1 VAAGGSPAAGGGATA
16 PASTGA
22 TGDDG
27 QGPYDV
33 IFYEKWGTINHH
45 QFATRVQAEQFAEEY
60 RHGVWSTQDG
70 TIKKIEIKS
79 LASDKPRPGTPAGR
93 AGGFKDYN
101 PIAVLTA
108 KDLRSSVRGL
118 PAARAEV
125 WAKPLSDAMVKY
137 GITTPQRQAA
147 FLAQLSLESGRMK
160 YVNEIASGR
169 AYDAAVNPKKAA
181 RLGNTQF
188 GDGPTFKGGGLLQI
202 TGRANYRAA
211 GKALGIDLENHP
223 ELIERPDVAAEA
235 AAWFWQ
241 THGLN
246 ELADKANSYEE
257 FDKISNVI
265 NRGDPDKP
273 ALHQQERRDAWD
285 RARKALIRAN
295 PPGGATSA
303 PADNSPLP

>member
-1 VAAGGSPAAGGGATA
+1 VAAGSSPVSGGGAATSA
-16 PASTGA
+16 ATGA
-22 TGDDG
+22 TVVDG

-45 QFATRVQAEQFAEEY
+45 QFATKAQAEQFAEEF

-79 LASDKPRPGTPAGR
+79 LASNSRPGKPTVSVSGL
-93 AGGFKDYN
+93 KDYN
-101 PIAVLTA
+101 PITILTT
-108 KDLRSSVRGL
+108 KDLRKSIAGL
-118 PAARAEV
+118 PAARADV
-125 WAKPLSDAMVKY
+125 WAKPLNDAMVKY
-137 GITTPQRQAA
+137 GITSPQRQAA

-160 YVNEIASGR
+160 YVNEIASGS
-169 AYDAAVNPKKAA
+169 AYDAAVNRNKAV

-188 GDGPTFKGGGLLQI
+188 GDGPTYKGGGLLQI

-223 ELIERPDVAAEA
+223 ELIERPDVAAQA
-235 AAWFWQ
+235 AAWFWK

-246 ELADKANSYEE
+246 ELADQANTYTG
-257 FDKISNVI
+257 FDKISNII

-273 ALHQQERRDAWD
+273 ALHQQQRRDAWD
-285 RARKALIRAN
+285 RARKALTSVN
-295 PPGGATSA
+295 PPASATPA
-303 PADNSPLP
+303 PAENSPLP